1 MSEAPV
7 SKDDHRFYGRRKG
20 KPLKAGRELLLETLL
35 PRLRIAPPTGPL
47 DLKSLF
53 SHSPRQVWL
62 EIGFG
67 SGEHLAAQAAAEP
80 AVGFIGAE
88 VFLNGVAS
96 LLRYLDAQNLTNVR
110 VYDNDVRALLPHLP
124 DASLSRISL
133 LFPDPWP
140 KTRHAKRRFVG
151 PAMLAEVSRLLADGG
166 EFRVATDHPVYAR
179 WTLMH
184 TPEHPDFAWG
194 VTGPDDWRVR
204 PADSA
209 PTRYEQKAIAA
220 GRKPMFLR
228 FSRKPRSPKG

>member
-1 MSEAPV
+1 MRPDQDST
-7 SKDDHRFYGRRKG
+7 DHRFYGRRKG
-20 KPLKAGRELLLETLL
+20 KALKAGRELLLETLL
-35 PRLRIAPPTGPL
+35 PRLRIEAPTGPL
-47 DLKSLF
+47 DPKTLF
-53 SHSPRQVWL
+53 AHAPRQIWL

-80 AVGFIGAE
+80 GVGFIGAE

-96 LLRYLDAQNLTNVR
+96 LLRYVDTQNLKNVR
-110 VYDNDVRALLPHLP
+110 VYDNDVRAMLPHLP
-124 DASLSRISL
+124 DASLGRVSL

-151 PAMLAEVSRLLADGG
+151 PAMLAEVSRVLADGG

-184 TPEHPDFAWG
+184 APQHPDFTWA

-220 GRKPMFLR
+220 GRAPMFLR
-228 FSRKPRSPKG
+228 FFRKQRSLP